1 MARRILGFAID
12 GWVEP
17 AAAFA
22 ALFAG
27 EPYAFWLDGN
37 LEGTADDGDRSYLGA
52 ASPGARVALASVADD
67 IVRVRAVGAEG
78 PPPET
83 VHVGGILEFL
93 RGDLT
98 ENAIEPAVQIEP
110 TAAVGFRLGW
120 VGWLGYEAGAAAIG
134 APVASSRFPDAALLF
149 ADRALV
155 FDHRT
160 RTVTLLALEAPTTEP
175 GGVDDWVADIRS
187 ALASVAAAGVAA
199 AAGAPAAAVR
209 PEFGPVAPQPQLSW
223 RHDDARYLELI
234 GECQAA
240 IARGD
245 AYQLCLTNEAR
256 IDVRL
261 DPLAT
266 YLALRETSP
275 THHGGYLRFGDTALL
290 SASPE
295 QFLAVSPT
303 GLVRTKPIKG
313 TRPRGETVARDL
325 ELRAELEG
333 SEKERAEN
341 VMIVDLMRNDVGRI
355 AEVGSVEVRHLL
367 AVESYAQV
375 HQLVSTVEGRLAAGL
390 TGVDAVAACFPAGSM
405 TGAPKL
411 SAMRILHGLE
421 AGPRGVYSG
430 CFGYF
435 GLDGAVD
442 LAMVIRSIVLDPDG
456 ASVGAGGGITALS
469 VPEEELAE
477 VRLKAAAL
485 LAALGF

>member
-1 MARRILGFAID
+1 
-12 GWVEP
+12 
-17 AAAFA
+17 
-22 ALFAG
+22 
-27 EPYAFWLDGN
+27 
-37 LEGTADDGDRSYLGA
+37 
-52 ASPGARVALASVADD
+52 
-67 IVRVRAVGAEG
+67 
-78 PPPET
+78 
-83 VHVGGILEFL
+83 
-93 RGDLT
+93 
-98 ENAIEPAVQIEP
+98 
-110 TAAVGFRLGW
+110 
-120 VGWLGYEAGAAAIG
+120 
-134 APVASSRFPDAALLF
+134 
-149 ADRALV
+149 
-155 FDHRT
+155 
-160 RTVTLLALEAPTTEP
+160 
-175 GGVDDWVADIRS
+175 
-187 ALASVAAAGVAA
+187 
-199 AAGAPAAAVR
+199 
-209 PEFGPVAPQPQLSW
+209 
-223 RHDDARYLELI
+223 
-234 GECQAA
+234 
-240 IARGD
+240 
-245 AYQLCLTNEAR
+245 
-256 IDVRL
+256 
-261 DPLAT
+261 LAT
-266 YLALRETSP
+266 YLALREASP

-485 LAALGF
+485 LAALGL